1 MIMNVTIERRKD
13 GSFIAYN
20 PDESEFLLIGT
31 GKSIEEC
38 KADFL
43 NTIEET
49 VDSYREFGDKG
60 PDALSNPDL
69 HFRMEDEDIDLKE
82 QF

>member
-1 MIMNVTIERRKD
+1 MDVVIERNKD

-49 VDSYREFGDKG
+49 VDSYREFGDKV
-60 PDALSNPDL
+60 PDALSDPDL
-69 HFRMEDEDIDLKE
+69 HFRMEEDID
-82 QF
+82 

>member
-1 MIMNVTIERRKD
+1 MDVVIERNKD

-20 PDESEFLLIGT
+20 TDESEFMLIGT
-31 GKSIEEC
+31 GANVEEC

-49 VDSYREFGDKG
+49 VDSYREFGDKV
-60 PDALSNPDL
+60 PDALSDPDL
-69 HFRMEDEDIDLKE
+69 HFRMEEDID
-82 QF
+82 

>member
-1 MIMNVTIERRKD
+1 MNVIIGEQKD

-31 GKSIEEC
+31 GDTVEEC

-43 NTIEET
+43 NTIKET
-49 VDSYREFGDKG
+49 VETYNDFGDEV
-60 PDALSNPDL
+60 PRALSNPDL
-69 HFRMEDEDIDLKE
+69 HFRMEEDID
-82 QF
+82 

>member
-1 MIMNVTIERRKD
+1 MIMNVIIGEQKD

-20 PDESEFLLIGT
+20 PDDSEFLLIGT

-49 VDSYREFGDKG
+49 VDSYREFGDEV
-60 PDALSNPDL
+60 PDALSDPDL
-69 HFRMEDEDIDLKE
+69 HFRMEEDID
-82 QF
+82 